1 MKIAS
6 FNINNINRRLTNLLN
21 WLREAEPD
29 IVCLQEIK
37 AADAEFPA
45 EAVRQAGYQAV
56 WRGETHLNGVAI
68 LARWPPVVTR
78 MDLPGDAAD
87 GQRRYLEAA
96 VNGVL
101 VASIYAPNGNPQPGP
116 KLDYKLAWLKRLSTH
131 AAELYATGAPVVLA
145 GDYNV
150 VPTDLDI
157 YPTKSWDRNA
167 LLQPQGRAA
176 YQRLLAQGWTDAVRA
191 LHPKE
196 PMYTF
201 WDYMRNRWERDGG
214 LRLDHILLSSMLTER
229 LQSAGVDR
237 QTRGMADASDHAPVW
252 VSLRDEPDHR
262 RASLRQALSQREV
275 TMAIAPPKTPRPT
288 HRAADGTRRKSRA
301 ASADKPA
308 RSHRPLLVIDG
319 DSFAHRSY
327 HALPKT
333 IRRSDGKGAG
343 AILGFANFVLRLYAD
358 EQPRAVIVGWDSLGA
373 PTKRHEM
380 FPAYQSG
387 REFDDDLIEQLNVL
401 PELVAACGFANAKAA
416 GYEADDFLAAAVAA
430 EERAGGSA
438 LVASGDRDSFQLA
451 SSRTTILYPSRGG
464 QIARIGPE
472 EVRQR
477 YGVDPNQVPD
487 FIALRG
493 DPSDK
498 LPGAAGVGPNQV
510 PDFIALRGDPSD
522 KLPGAAGVGPKR
534 AAQLLQRYRTLD
546 GVLEAGLF
554 KTQAEMLRLYRLIAT
569 MDAKAPLPL
578 LADQEPT
585 WGSASTFTR
594 DWGLNQLAD
603 RLGEMA

>member
-6 FNINNINRRLTNLLN
+6 FNINNINRRLTNLLD

-29 IVCLQEIK
+29 IVCLQELK
-37 AADAEFPA
+37 AADTEFPA
-45 EAVRQAGYQAV
+45 EAVRQSGYHAV
-56 WRGETHLNGVAI
+56 YRGERSWNGVAI
-68 LARWPPVVTR
+68 LARWTPVVTR
-78 MDLPGDAAD
+78 MDLPGDD
-87 GQRRYLEAA
+87 GDRQCRYLEAA

-116 KLDYKLAWLKRLSTH
+116 KFDYKLAWLKRLNAH
-131 AAELYATGAPVVLA
+131 AAELYASAAPVVLA

-157 YPTKSWDRNA
+157 YPTKSWDHNA
-167 LLQPQGRAA
+167 LLQPESRAA
-176 YQRLLAQGWTDAVRA
+176 YQRLLAQGWTDSIRA

-196 PMYTF
+196 PMHTF
-201 WDYMRNRWERDGG
+201 WDYKRKRWERDGG
-214 LRLDHILLSSMLTER
+214 LRLDHILLSSALRER
-229 LQSAGVDR
+229 LHSAGVDR
-237 QTRGMADASDHAPVW
+237 QTRGKEGASDHAPVW
-252 VSLRDEPDHR
+252 VNIQDEPDHR
-262 RASLRQALSQREV
+262 RAPFRQTIGQRVAPTATDTPKKLRS
-275 TMAIAPPKTPRPT
+275 T
-288 HRAADGTRRKSRA
+288 HRTSGGTGRESHA
-301 ASADKPA
+301 GSAHKPA
-308 RSHRPLLVIDG
+308 RSDRPLLVIDG

-333 IRRSDGKGAG
+333 IRRSDGKAAG
-343 AILGFANFVLRLYAD
+343 AILGFANFVLRLYTD
-358 EQPRAVIVGWDSLGA
+358 EWPRAIIVGWDSLEA

-401 PELVAACGFANAKAA
+401 PELVATFGFANAKAA
-416 GYEADDFLAAAVAA
+416 GYEADDFLAAAVAS
-430 EERAGGSA
+430 EERTGGSA

-451 SSRTTILYPSRGG
+451 SPRTTILYPSRGG
-464 QIARIGPE
+464 EIARIGPE

-498 LPGAAGVGPNQV
+498 LPGAAGVGP
-510 PDFIALRGDPSD
+510 
-522 KLPGAAGVGPKR
+522 KR
-534 AAQLLQRYRTLD
+534 AAQLVQRYGALD

-554 KTQAEMLRLYRLIAT
+554 RNQAEMLRLYRLIAT
-569 MDAKAPLPL
+569 MDAKAPLPS

-585 WGSASTFTR
+585 WSSASDFAR
-594 DWGLNQLAD
+594 NWGLNQLAD
-603 RLGEMA
+603 RLDGLHDLAVGDVANRGP

>member
-6 FNINNINRRLTNLLN
+6 FNINDINRRLSNLLD

-29 IVCLQEIK
+29 IVCLQELK
-37 AADAEFPA
+37 ASDSEFPA
-45 EAVRQAGYQAV
+45 EALRQAGYHAV
-56 WRGETHLNGVAI
+56 WRGERRWNGVAI

-78 MDLPGDAAD
+78 TDLPGDD
-87 GQRRYLEAA
+87 GDRQCRYLEAA
-96 VNGVL
+96 INGVL

-116 KLDYKLAWLKRLSTH
+116 KFDYKLAWLKRLHAH

-150 VPTDLDI
+150 VPTESDI

-167 LLQPQGRAA
+167 LLQPKSRAA
-176 YQRLLAQGWTDAVRA
+176 YQHLLAQGWTDSIRA
-191 LHPKE
+191 LHPNE

-201 WDYMRNRWERDGG
+201 WDYMRKRWERDAG
-214 LRLDHILLSSMLTER
+214 LRLDHILLSSTLTER
-229 LQSAGVDR
+229 LQDAGVDR
-237 QTRGMADASDHAPVW
+237 KTRGMEGASDHAPVW
-252 VSLRDEPDHR
+252 VTLRDGPRGGGPLREASSQRIAAGTRALPKRKPSTHR
-262 RASLRQALSQREV
+262 TGDETGRKTRPARTDRPALS
-275 TMAIAPPKTPRPT
+275 
-288 HRAADGTRRKSRA
+288 G
-301 ASADKPA
+301 
-308 RSHRPLLVIDG
+308 RPLLVIDG

-333 IRRSDGKGAG
+333 IRRSDGKAAG
-343 AILGFANFVLRLYAD
+343 AILGFANFLLRLYVD
-358 EQPRAVIVGWDSLGA
+358 EQPRAVIVGWDSLDA

-387 REFDDDLIEQLNVL
+387 REFDNDLIEQLNVL
-401 PELVAACGFANAKAA
+401 PELVAVFGFANAKAP
-416 GYEADDFLAAAVAA
+416 GYEADDFLAAAVAF
-430 EERAGGSA
+430 EERAGGPT

-451 SSRTTILYPSRGG
+451 SPRTTILYPSRGRE
-464 QIARIGPE
+464 IARIGPE

-498 LPGAAGVGPNQV
+498 LPGAAGVGP
-510 PDFIALRGDPSD
+510 
-522 KLPGAAGVGPKR
+522 KR
-534 AAQLLQRYRTLD
+534 AAQLVQRYGTLA

-554 KTQAEMLRLYRLIAT
+554 QTQAKMLRLYRLIAT

-578 LADQEPT
+578 LADQQPR
-585 WGSASTFTR
+585 WASASTFAR
-594 DWGLNQLAD
+594 DWGLNQLAE
-603 RLGEMA
+603 RLDEMA

>member
-6 FNINNINRRLTNLLN
+6 FNVNNINRRLANLLH

-29 IVCLQEIK
+29 IVCLQELK
-37 AADAEFPA
+37 ATDTEFPA
-45 EAVRQAGYQAV
+45 DAIRQAGYHAV
-56 WRGETHLNGVAI
+56 WRGEKRWNGVAI
-68 LARWPPVVTR
+68 LARWAPVATR
-78 MDLPGDAAD
+78 TDLPGDISD
-87 GQRRYLEAA
+87 GQCRYLEAA

-116 KLDYKLAWLKRLSTH
+116 KFEYKLAWLKRLNAH

-167 LLQPQGRAA
+167 LLQPQSRAA
-176 YQRLLAQGWTDAVRA
+176 YHRLLAQGWTDAVRA

-201 WDYMRNRWERDGG
+201 WDYMRMRWERDGG
-214 LRLDHILLSSMLTER
+214 LRLDHILLSPVLKER
-229 LQSAGVDR
+229 LQGAGVDR
-237 QTRGMADASDHAPVW
+237 HIRGLEDASDHAPVW
-252 VSLRDEPDHR
+252 AELRKAPDR
-262 RASLRQALSQREV
+262 PSSASNVGVRSATTAATASSK
-275 TMAIAPPKTPRPT
+275 AKKT
-288 HRAADGTRRKSRA
+288 TRRTDGEIKRQTRAVGSSTPKPSR
-301 ASADKPA
+301 
-308 RSHRPLLVIDG
+308 RPLLVIDG

-327 HALPKT
+327 HALPKA
-333 IRRSDGKGAG
+333 IRRSNGKGAG
-343 AILGFANFVLRLYAD
+343 AIVGFANFLLRLYAD
-358 EQPRAVIVGWDSLGA
+358 ERPRAVVVGWDSLDA

-387 REFDDDLIEQLNVL
+387 REFDEELIEQLNVL
-401 PELVAACGFANAKAA
+401 PDFVAAFGFSNAKAP
-416 GYEADDFLAAAVAA
+416 GFEADDFLAAAVAA

-451 SSRTTILYPSRGG
+451 SLRTMILYPSRGG
-464 QIARIGPE
+464 ELARIGPE

-477 YGVDPNQVPD
+477 YAVDPT
-487 FIALRG
+487 
-493 DPSDK
+493 
-498 LPGAAGVGPNQV
+498 QV

-534 AAQLLQRYRTLD
+534 AAELLRRYGTLD
-546 GVLEAGLF
+546 GVLDTGLF
-554 KTQAEMLRLYRLIAT
+554 QTQAEMLRLYRLIAT
-569 MDAKAPLPL
+569 MNAKAPLPT

-585 WGSASTFTR
+585 WASASNLART
-594 DWGLNQLAD
+594 WGLNQLAD
-603 RLGEMA
+603 RLHERVKPP